1 MVCISKCLSNFF
13 QELHHNFTKVR
24 RRVSYPS
31 VNLRLEFSQQV
42 VQVLALVS
50 NVMMC
55 YRYLLLYYG
64 MPCFFQWKSLLPI
77 ENTRGSLSQ
86 AEVPA
91 SGGLPAQVVPLLYLI
106 QEGIAPPVLQA
117 SNQEA
122 WRKSG

>member
-1 MVCISKCLSNFF
+1 MSNFF
-13 QELHHNFTKVR
+13 QELHHNFTKVH

-64 MPCFFQWKSLLPI
+64 MPCLLPM
-77 ENTRGSLSQ
+77 
-86 AEVPA
+86 EV
-91 SGGLPAQVVPLLYLI
+91 V
-106 QEGIAPPVLQA
+106 APD
-117 SNQEA
+117 
-122 WRKSG
+122 RKHTW

>member
-1 MVCISKCLSNFF
+1 MLPLLVI
-13 QELHHNFTKVR
+13 V
-24 RRVSYPS
+24 
-31 VNLRLEFSQQV
+31 LRD
-42 VQVLALVS
+42 A
-50 NVMMC
+50 
-55 YRYLLLYYG
+55 LLLP
-64 MPCFFQWKSLLPI
+64 MQWKSLLPI
-77 ENTRGSLSQ
+77 ENTRGSSSLSQ

>member
-64 MPCFFQWKSLLPI
+64 MPCLLPM
-77 ENTRGSLSQ
+77 
-86 AEVPA
+86 EV
-91 SGGLPAQVVPLLYLI
+91 V
-106 QEGIAPPVLQA
+106 APD
-117 SNQEA
+117 
-122 WRKSG
+122 RKHTW